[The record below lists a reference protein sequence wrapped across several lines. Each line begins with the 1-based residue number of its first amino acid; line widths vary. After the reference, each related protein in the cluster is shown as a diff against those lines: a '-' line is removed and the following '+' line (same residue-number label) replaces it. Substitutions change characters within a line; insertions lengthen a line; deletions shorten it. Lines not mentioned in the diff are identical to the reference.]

1 MTKEEKDNIFAKI
14 IVAVI
19 IIAIFIAVPFIVY
32 YGGLTL
38 IIIVITGTM
47 GIFSTIGQLTGKGKK

>member
-1 MTKEEKDNIFAKI
+1 MTKEEKDNILAKI

-19 IIAIFIAVPFIVY
+19 IIAIFIAVPFAIY

-38 IIIVITGTM
+38 IIIVIAGTM
-47 GIFSTIGQLTGKGKK
+47 GIFTTIGQLTGKGKK